1 MCRSL
6 LQPFSKLCHCDTLT
20 FMKCV
25 VFTGGGTGGHIFPGL
40 AVAEALSSSLE
51 CRIVWIGSAKGVDR
65 KIVESSELFSA
76 SPSVLEF
83 IGIPAGKLRRYFSF
97 QNFIDV
103 FKVAAGF
110 IKSFFILLKLKPV
123 FVFSKGGFVSV
134 PPCAAAKFLKIPV
147 ITHECDFSPGLATRI
162 NSKFANRI
170 LVSYQE
176 TAELLPA
183 SLRSKV
189 ICTGNPVRLS
199 FYSGRPEKGRSF
211 LNIKSN
217 LPVLFVL
224 GGSLGARQLNDLI
237 SDSIEYL
244 VKHFVVVHQIGEANM
259 DQGQKIKES
268 LLKSSPEFAENYKP
282 YPFIKKEMA
291 DVLSLSSIVVSRAGA
306 NTVWESAAG
315 KPMILVP
322 LEKGSSR
329 GDQIENAKF
338 FKKKGSAEILLG
350 EDVRPDIFIRLLRD
364 LGFEENISGNERLKN
379 MALASAALAGE
390 KPAIVIADFLKSF
403 FTSKN
408 EDL

>member
-1 MCRSL
+1 
-6 LQPFSKLCHCDTLT
+6 
-20 FMKCV
+20 MKCV

-65 KIVESSELFSA
+65 KIVESSELYSA

-291 DVLSLSSIVVSRAGA
+291 DVLRLSSIVVSRAGA
-306 NTVWESAAG
+306 NTVWESAAAG

-329 GDQIENAKF
+329 GDQIENAEF
-338 FKKKGSAEILLG
+338 FKKKGAAEILLG

>member
-1 MCRSL
+1 
-6 LQPFSKLCHCDTLT
+6 
-20 FMKCV
+20 MKCV

-40 AVAEALSSSLE
+40 AVAEALLSSLE

-65 KIVESSELFSA
+65 KIVESSELYSA
-76 SPSVLEF
+76 SPSILEF

-110 IKSFFILLKLKPV
+110 IKSFFILLKLKPI

-162 NSKFANRI
+162 NSKFANHI

-176 TAELLPA
+176 TAELLLA

-189 ICTGNPVRLS
+189 ICTGNPVRLC
-199 FYSGRPEKGRSF
+199 FYSGRPENGRSF
-211 LNIKSN
+211 LNIKSA

-259 DQGQKIKES
+259 DQGQKIKEG
-268 LLKSSPEFAENYKP
+268 LLRSSPEFAENYKP

-306 NTVWESAAG
+306 NTVWESAAAG

-329 GDQIENAKF
+329 GDQIENAEF

>member
-51 CRIVWIGSAKGVDR
+51 CRIVWLGSAKGVDR
-65 KIVESSELFSA
+65 KIVESSELYSA

-83 IGIPAGKLRRYFSF
+83 MGIPAGKLRRYFSF

-110 IKSFFILLKLKPV
+110 IKSFFILLKLKPI

-162 NSKFANRI
+162 NSKFANHI
-170 LVSYQE
+170 FVSYQE

-183 SLRSKV
+183 SLRSKI

-199 FYSGRPEKGRSF
+199 FYSGKPEKGRSF
-211 LNIKSN
+211 LNIKSD

-259 DQGQKIKES
+259 DQVQKIKES
-268 LLKSSPEFAENYKP
+268 LLNSSPEFAENYKP
-282 YPFIKKEMA
+282 YHFIKKEMA

-306 NTVWESAAG
+306 NTVWESAAAG

-329 GDQIENAKF
+329 GDQIENAEF
-338 FKKKGSAEILLG
+338 FKKKGAAEILLG
-350 EDVRPDIFIRLLRD
+350 EDVRPDIFIRLLRE

-390 KPAIVIADFLKSF
+390 KPAIVIADFLKNF
-403 FTSKN
+403 FTVK
-408 EDL
+408 D

>member
-1 MCRSL
+1 
-6 LQPFSKLCHCDTLT
+6 
-20 FMKCV
+20 MKCV

-65 KIVESSELFSA
+65 KIVESSELYSA
-76 SPSVLEF
+76 SPSILEF
-83 IGIPAGKLRRYFSF
+83 MGIPAGKLRRYFSF

-110 IKSFFILLKLKPV
+110 IKSFFILLKLKPI

-162 NSKFANRI
+162 NSKFANHV

-199 FYSGRPEKGRSF
+199 FYSGRTEKGRSF
-211 LNIKSN
+211 LNIKSD

-259 DQGQKIKES
+259 DQGQKIKDS
-268 LLKSSPEFAENYKP
+268 LLNSSPEFAENYKP

-306 NTVWESAAG
+306 NTVWESAAAG

-329 GDQIENAKF
+329 GDQIENAEF
-338 FKKKGSAEILLG
+338 FKKKGAAEILLG
-350 EDVRPDIFIRLLRD
+350 EDVRPDIFIRLLRE
-364 LGFEENISGNERLKN
+364 LGFEENISGNERLKK

-390 KPAIVIADFLKSF
+390 KPALVIADFLKNF
-403 FTSKN
+403 FTFKN
-408 EDL
+408 KEL

>member
-1 MCRSL
+1 
-6 LQPFSKLCHCDTLT
+6 
-20 FMKCV
+20 MKCV

-40 AVAEALSSSLE
+40 AVVEALSSSLE
-51 CRIVWIGSAKGVDR
+51 CRIVWLGSAKGVDR
-65 KIVESSELFSA
+65 KIVESSELYSA
-76 SPSVLEF
+76 SPSILEF
-83 IGIPAGKLRRYFSF
+83 MGIPAGKLRRYFSF

-110 IKSFFILLKLKPV
+110 IKSFFILLKLKPL

-183 SLRSKV
+183 SLQSKI

-259 DQGQKIKES
+259 DQGQKIKEG

-306 NTVWESAAG
+306 NTVWESAAAG

-329 GDQIENAKF
+329 GDQIENAEF
-338 FKKKGSAEILLG
+338 FKKKGAAEILLG

>member
-1 MCRSL
+1 
-6 LQPFSKLCHCDTLT
+6 
-20 FMKCV
+20 MKCV

-40 AVAEALSSSLE
+40 AVEEALSSSLE
-51 CRIVWIGSAKGVDR
+51 CRIVWIGYAKGVDR
-65 KIVESSELFSA
+65 KIVESSELYSA

-97 QNFIDV
+97 QNCIDV

-259 DQGQKIKES
+259 DQGQKIKEG

-306 NTVWESAAG
+306 NTVWESAAAG

-329 GDQIENAKF
+329 GDQIENAEF

-390 KPAIVIADFLKSF
+390 KPAIVIGDFLKSF

-408 EDL
+408 E

>member
-1 MCRSL
+1 
-6 LQPFSKLCHCDTLT
+6 
-20 FMKCV
+20 MKCV

-40 AVAEALSSSLE
+40 AVAEALSSSLD

-65 KIVESSELFSA
+65 KIVESSELHSA

-83 IGIPAGKLRRYFSF
+83 LGIPAGKLRRYFSF

-110 IKSFFILLKLKPV
+110 IKSFFILLKLKPL

-162 NSKFANRI
+162 NSKFANHI

-199 FYSGRPEKGRSF
+199 FYSGRPENGRSF
-211 LNIKSN
+211 LNIKSD

-268 LLKSSPEFAENYKP
+268 LLNSSPEFAENYKP

-306 NTVWESAAG
+306 NTVWESAAAG

-329 GDQIENAKF
+329 GDQIENAEF
-338 FKKKGSAEILLG
+338 FKKKGAAEILLG
-350 EDVRPDIFIRLLRD
+350 EDVRPDIFIRLLRE

-403 FTSKN
+403 FTFKN
-408 EDL
+408 EEL

>member
-1 MCRSL
+1 
-6 LQPFSKLCHCDTLT
+6 
-20 FMKCV
+20 MKCV

-65 KIVESSELFSA
+65 KIVESSELYSA

-97 QNFIDV
+97 QNFIDI

-259 DQGQKIKES
+259 DQGQKIKEG

-306 NTVWESAAG
+306 NTVWESAAAG

-329 GDQIENAKF
+329 GDQIENAEF
-338 FKKKGSAEILLG
+338 LKKKGSAEILLG

-390 KPAIVIADFLKSF
+390 KPAIGIADVLKSC
-403 FTSKN
+403 FTDKN
-408 EDL
+408 E

>member
-1 MCRSL
+1 
-6 LQPFSKLCHCDTLT
+6 
-20 FMKCV
+20 MKCV

-51 CRIVWIGSAKGVDR
+51 CRIVWIGYAKGVDR
-65 KIVESSELFSA
+65 KIVESSELYSA

-97 QNFIDV
+97 QNCIDV

-259 DQGQKIKES
+259 DQGQKIKEG

-306 NTVWESAAG
+306 NTVWESAAAG

-329 GDQIENAKF
+329 GDQIENAEF

-390 KPAIVIADFLKSF
+390 KPAIVIGDFLKSF

-408 EDL
+408 E

>member
-1 MCRSL
+1 
-6 LQPFSKLCHCDTLT
+6 
-20 FMKCV
+20 MKCI

-51 CRIVWIGSAKGVDR
+51 CRIVWLGSAKGVDR
-65 KIVESSELFSA
+65 KIVESSELYSA
-76 SPSVLEF
+76 SPSILEF

-110 IKSFFILLKLKPV
+110 IKSFFILLKLKPI

-162 NSKFANRI
+162 NSKFANHI

-176 TAELLPA
+176 TAELLLA

-189 ICTGNPVRLS
+189 ICTGNPVRLC
-199 FYSGRPEKGRSF
+199 FYSGRPENGRSF
-211 LNIKSN
+211 LNIKSA

-259 DQGQKIKES
+259 DQGQKIKDAI
-268 LLKSSPEFAENYKP
+268 LKSSPEFAENYKP

-306 NTVWESAAG
+306 NTVWESAAAG

-329 GDQIENAKF
+329 GDQIENAEF
-338 FKKKGSAEILLG
+338 FKKKGAAEILLG
-350 EDVRPDIFIRLLRD
+350 EDVRPDIFIRLLRE
-364 LGFEENISGNERLKN
+364 LGFEENISGNERLKK
-379 MALASAALAGE
+379 MAQASAALAGE
-390 KPAIVIADFLKSF
+390 KPALVIADFLKNF
-403 FTSKN
+403 FTFKN
-408 EDL
+408 KEL

>member
-1 MCRSL
+1 
-6 LQPFSKLCHCDTLT
+6 
-20 FMKCV
+20 MKCV

-65 KIVESSELFSA
+65 KIVESSELYLA

-110 IKSFFILLKLKPV
+110 IKSFFILLKLKPL

-162 NSKFANRI
+162 NSKFANHI

-211 LNIKSN
+211 LNIKSD

-259 DQGQKIKES
+259 DQGQKIKDG
-268 LLKSSPEFAENYKP
+268 LLNSSPEFAENYKP

-291 DVLSLSSIVVSRAGA
+291 DVLSFSSIVVSRAGA
-306 NTVWESAAG
+306 NTVWESAAAG

-329 GDQIENAKF
+329 GDQIENAEF
-338 FKKKGSAEILLG
+338 FKKKGAAEILLG
-350 EDVRPDIFIRLLRD
+350 EDVRPDIFIRLLRE
-364 LGFEENISGNERLKN
+364 LGFEENISGNERLKK
-379 MALASAALAGE
+379 MAQASAALAGE
-390 KPAIVIADFLKSF
+390 KPALVIADFLKNF
-403 FTSKN
+403 FTYKN
-408 EDL
+408 EEL

>member
-1 MCRSL
+1 M
-6 LQPFSKLCHCDTLT
+6 QPFSKLCHCDTLI

-51 CRIVWIGSAKGVDR
+51 CRIVWLGSAKGVDR
-65 KIVESSELFSA
+65 KIVESSELYSA

-110 IKSFFILLKLKPV
+110 IKSFFILLKLKPL

-162 NSKFANRI
+162 NSKFANHI

-189 ICTGNPVRLS
+189 IFTGNPVRLS
-199 FYSGRPEKGRSF
+199 FYSGRPEKGLSF
-211 LNIKSN
+211 LNIKSD

-268 LLKSSPEFAENYKP
+268 LLNSSPEFAENYKP

-306 NTVWESAAG
+306 NTVWESAAAG

-329 GDQIENAKF
+329 GDQIENAEF
-338 FKKKGSAEILLG
+338 FKKKGAAEILLG
-350 EDVRPDIFIRLLRD
+350 EDVRPDIFIRLLRE
-364 LGFEENISGNERLKN
+364 LGFEENISGNERLKK

-390 KPAIVIADFLKSF
+390 RPALVIADFLKSF
-403 FTSKN
+403 FTSKD
-408 EDL
+408 ETL

>member
-1 MCRSL
+1 
-6 LQPFSKLCHCDTLT
+6 
-20 FMKCV
+20 MKCI

-51 CRIVWIGSAKGVDR
+51 CRIVWLGSAKGVDR
-65 KIVESSELFSA
+65 KIVESSELYSA

-83 IGIPAGKLRRYFSF
+83 MGIPAGKLRRYFSF

-110 IKSFFILLKLKPV
+110 IRSFFILLKLKPV

-183 SLRSKV
+183 SLRSKI

-259 DQGQKIKES
+259 DQGQKIKEG

-291 DVLSLSSIVVSRAGA
+291 DVLRLSSIVVSRAGA
-306 NTVWESAAG
+306 NTVWESAAAG

-329 GDQIENAKF
+329 GDQIENAEF

-379 MALASAALAGE
+379 MAQASAALAGE
-390 KPAIVIADFLKSF
+390 KPALVIADFLKSF

>member
-1 MCRSL
+1 
-6 LQPFSKLCHCDTLT
+6 
-20 FMKCV
+20 MKCV

-40 AVAEALSSSLE
+40 AVAEALSSSLK

-65 KIVESSELFSA
+65 KIVESSELYSA

-83 IGIPAGKLRRYFSF
+83 MGIPAGKLRRYFSF

-110 IKSFFILLKLKPV
+110 IKSFFILLKLKPI

-199 FYSGRPEKGRSF
+199 FYSGRPEKGLSF
-211 LNIKSN
+211 LNIKSD

-224 GGSLGARQLNDLI
+224 GGSLGARQLAGPICVKYGVKKSGECGLDVTEEDLMETLSVGDVMLNGKTICSPDSPAVI
-237 SDSIEYL
+237 S
-244 VKHFVVVHQIGEANM
+244 
-259 DQGQKIKES
+259 
-268 LLKSSPEFAENYKP
+268 EN
-282 YPFIKKEMA
+282 
-291 DVLSLSSIVVSRAGA
+291 
-306 NTVWESAAG
+306 
-315 KPMILVP
+315 VP
-322 LEKGSSR
+322 LSAIIDSFSHSPNLNYAVKGDDGRLTGMISLDHLKETLTMTGIYDCVFAMDIMQPADIVCSQKTGLKDLYELYTEKDTYAIPII
-329 GDQIENAKF
+329 GDNGEPLGMAEKDAVDHFLHRKIIE
-338 FKKKGSAEILLG
+338 LH
-350 EDVRPDIFIRLLRD
+350 
-364 LGFEENISGNERLKN
+364 KN
-379 MALASAALAGE
+379 TYGL
-390 KPAIVIADFLKSF
+390 D
-403 FTSKN
+403 
-408 EDL
+408 

>member
-1 MCRSL
+1 
-6 LQPFSKLCHCDTLT
+6 
-20 FMKCV
+20 MKCV

-51 CRIVWIGSAKGVDR
+51 CRIVWLGSAKGVDR
-65 KIVESSELFSA
+65 RIVESSELYSA

-83 IGIPAGKLRRYFSF
+83 MGIPAGKLRRYFSF

-110 IKSFFILLKLKPV
+110 IKSFFILLKLKPI

-162 NSKFANRI
+162 NSKFANHI

-211 LNIKSN
+211 LNIKSD

-259 DQGQKIKES
+259 DQGQKIKEG

-306 NTVWESAAG
+306 NTVWESAAAG

-329 GDQIENAKF
+329 GDQIENAEF
-338 FKKKGSAEILLG
+338 FKKKGAAEILLG

-379 MALASAALAGE
+379 MALASAALAGQ
-390 KPAIVIADFLKSF
+390 KSAIVIADFLKSF
-403 FTSKN
+403 FTFKN
-408 EDL
+408 EEL

>member
-1 MCRSL
+1 M
-6 LQPFSKLCHCDTLT
+6 QPFSKLCHCDTLI

-51 CRIVWIGSAKGVDR
+51 CRIVWLGSAKGVDR
-65 KIVESSELFSA
+65 KIVESSGLYSA

-110 IKSFFILLKLKPV
+110 IKSFFILLKLKPL

-162 NSKFANRI
+162 NSKFANHI

-189 ICTGNPVRLS
+189 IFTGNPVRLS
-199 FYSGRPEKGRSF
+199 FYSGRPEKGLSF
-211 LNIKSN
+211 LNIKSG

-259 DQGQKIKES
+259 DQGQKIKEG

-306 NTVWESAAG
+306 NTVWESAAAG

-329 GDQIENAKF
+329 GDQIENAEF
-338 FKKKGSAEILLG
+338 FKKKGAAEILLG
-350 EDVRPDIFIRLLRD
+350 EDVRPDIFIRLLRE
-364 LGFEENISGNERLKN
+364 LGFEENISGNERLKK

-390 KPAIVIADFLKSF
+390 RPALVIADFLKSF
-403 FTSKN
+403 FTSKD
-408 EDL
+408 ETL

>member
-1 MCRSL
+1 
-6 LQPFSKLCHCDTLT
+6 
-20 FMKCV
+20 MKCV

-51 CRIVWIGSAKGVDR
+51 CRIVWLGSAKGVDR
-65 KIVESSELFSA
+65 KIVESSELYSA

-83 IGIPAGKLRRYFSF
+83 MGIPAGKLRRYFSF

-110 IKSFFILLKLKPV
+110 IRSFFILLKLKPL

-162 NSKFANRI
+162 NSKFANHI

-176 TAELLPA
+176 TAEFLPA

-199 FYSGRPEKGRSF
+199 FYSGRSEKGLSF
-211 LNIKSN
+211 LNIKSD

-259 DQGQKIKES
+259 DQGQKIKDAI
-268 LLKSSPEFAENYKP
+268 LKSSPEFAENYKP

-306 NTVWESAAG
+306 NTVWESAAAG

-329 GDQIENAKF
+329 GDQIENAEF
-338 FKKKGSAEILLG
+338 FKKKGAAEILLG
-350 EDVRPDIFIRLLRD
+350 EDVRSDIFIKLLRD
-364 LGFEENISGNERLKN
+364 LGFEENITGNERLKN
-379 MALASAALAGE
+379 MAQASAALAGQ
-390 KPAIVIADFLKSF
+390 KSAIVIADFLKNF
-403 FTSKN
+403 FTFKN
-408 EDL
+408 EEL

>member
-1 MCRSL
+1 MQL
-6 LQPFSKLCHCDTLT
+6 FSKLCHCDTLNS
-20 FMKCV
+20 MKCV

-51 CRIVWIGSAKGVDR
+51 CRIVWIGSAKGIDR
-65 KIVESSELFSA
+65 KIVESSELYSA

-97 QNFIDV
+97 QNFIDI

-134 PPCAAAKFLKIPV
+134 PPCAATRLLKIPV

-162 NSKFANRI
+162 NAKFANRI

-183 SLRSKV
+183 PLRSKV

-199 FYSGRPEKGRSF
+199 FYSGRPENGQSF
-211 LNIKSN
+211 LNIKSD

-224 GGSLGARQLNDLI
+224 GGSLGARQLNALI

-259 DQGQKIKES
+259 DQGQKIKED
-268 LLKSSPEFAENYKP
+268 LLNSSPEFAENYKP

-291 DVLSLSSIVVSRAGA
+291 DVLSLSSVVVSRAGA
-306 NTVWESAAG
+306 NTVWESAAAG

-329 GDQIENAKF
+329 GDQIENAEF
-338 FKKKGSAEILLG
+338 FKKKGAAEILLG
-350 EDVRPDIFIRLLRD
+350 EDVRSDVFIRLLRE
-364 LGFEENISGNERLKN
+364 LGFEESVTGNERLKK
-379 MALASAALAGE
+379 MAQASAALAGE
-390 KPAIVIADFLKSF
+390 KPALVIADFLKTF
-403 FTSKN
+403 FTVK
-408 EDL
+408 D

>member
-1 MCRSL
+1 
-6 LQPFSKLCHCDTLT
+6 
-20 FMKCV
+20 MKCI

-51 CRIVWIGSAKGVDR
+51 CRIVWLGSAKGVDR
-65 KIVESSELFSA
+65 KIVESSELYSA
-76 SPSVLEF
+76 SPSILEF

-110 IKSFFILLKLKPV
+110 IKSFFILLKLKPI

-162 NSKFANRI
+162 NSKFANHI

-176 TAELLPA
+176 TAELLLA

-189 ICTGNPVRLS
+189 ICTGNPVRLC
-199 FYSGRPEKGRSF
+199 FYSGRPENGRSF
-211 LNIKSN
+211 LNIKSA

-259 DQGQKIKES
+259 DQGQKIKEG
-268 LLKSSPEFAENYKP
+268 LLSSSPEFAENYKP

-306 NTVWESAAG
+306 NTVWESAAAG

-329 GDQIENAKF
+329 GDQIENAEF
-338 FKKKGSAEILLG
+338 FKKKGAAEILLG
-350 EDVRPDIFIRLLRD
+350 EDVRPDIFIRLLRE
-364 LGFEENISGNERLKN
+364 LGFEENISGNERLKK
-379 MALASAALAGE
+379 MAQASAALAGE
-390 KPAIVIADFLKSF
+390 KPALVIADFLKNF
-403 FTSKN
+403 FTFKN
-408 EDL
+408 KEL

>member
-1 MCRSL
+1 MSIF

-40 AVAEALSSSLE
+40 AVADALSSSLD
-51 CRIVWIGSAKGVDR
+51 CRIVWIGSANGVDR
-65 KIVESSELFSA
+65 KIVESSELHSA

-110 IKSFFILLKLKPV
+110 IKSFFILLKLKPI

-162 NSKFANRI
+162 NSKFANHI

-176 TAELLPA
+176 TAEFLPA
-183 SLRSKV
+183 SLRSEV

-199 FYSGRPEKGRSF
+199 FYSGRSEKGLSF
-211 LNIKSN
+211 LNIKSD

-244 VKHFVVVHQIGEANM
+244 VKHFVVVHQIGEANI

-268 LLKSSPEFAENYKP
+268 LLNSSPEFAENYKP

-306 NTVWESAAG
+306 NTVWESAAAG

-329 GDQIENAKF
+329 GDQIENAEF
-338 FKKKGSAEILLG
+338 FKKKGAAEILLG
-350 EDVRPDIFIRLLRD
+350 EDVRPDIFIRLLRE
-364 LGFEENISGNERLKN
+364 LGFEENISGNERLKK
-379 MALASAALAGE
+379 MAQASAALAGE
-390 KPAIVIADFLKSF
+390 KPALVIADFLKKF
-403 FTSKN
+403 FTVK
-408 EDL
+408 D

>member
-1 MCRSL
+1 
-6 LQPFSKLCHCDTLT
+6 
-20 FMKCV
+20 MKCV

-51 CRIVWIGSAKGVDR
+51 CRIVWLGSAKGVDR
-65 KIVESSELFSA
+65 KIVESSELYSA
-76 SPSVLEF
+76 SPSILEF
-83 IGIPAGKLRRYFSF
+83 MGIPAGKLRRYFSF

-110 IKSFFILLKLKPV
+110 IKSFFILLKLKPL

-259 DQGQKIKES
+259 DQGQKIKDG
-268 LLKSSPEFAENYKP
+268 LLNSSPEFAENYKP

-291 DVLSLSSIVVSRAGA
+291 DVLSLSSVVVSRAGA
-306 NTVWESAAG
+306 NTVWESAAAG

-329 GDQIENAKF
+329 GDQIENAEF

-390 KPAIVIADFLKSF
+390 KPAIVIADFLKKF
-403 FTSKN
+403 FIVK
-408 EDL
+408 D

>member
-1 MCRSL
+1 
-6 LQPFSKLCHCDTLT
+6 
-20 FMKCV
+20 MKCV

-65 KIVESSELFSA
+65 KIVESSELYSA

-183 SLRSKV
+183 SLQSKI

-259 DQGQKIKES
+259 DQGQKIKEG
-268 LLKSSPEFAENYKP
+268 LLKSSPEFADNYKP

-306 NTVWESAAG
+306 NTVWESAAAG

-329 GDQIENAKF
+329 GDQIENAEF
-338 FKKKGSAEILLG
+338 FKKKGAAEILLG

-364 LGFEENISGNERLKN
+364 LGFEENVNGNERLKN
-379 MALASAALAGE
+379 MVLASATLAGE

-408 EDL
+408 E